1 MESRLTEYQLTI
13 TRLIMGTSIIGN
25 FGHGPL

>member
-13 TRLIMGTSIIGN
+13 TRLITGTSITGN
-25 FGHGPL
+25 FGHGPS